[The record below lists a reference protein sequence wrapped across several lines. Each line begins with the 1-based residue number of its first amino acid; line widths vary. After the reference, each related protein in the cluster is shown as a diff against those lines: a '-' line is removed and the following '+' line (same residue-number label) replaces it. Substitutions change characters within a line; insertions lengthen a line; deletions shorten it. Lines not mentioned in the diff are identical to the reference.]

1 MTRVLLV
8 RHATN
13 DTLGRLLAGWTP
25 GIHLNEEGRVQA
37 ERLARSL
44 AAAPL
49 VAVYSSPLERALET
63 ARPIAAAH
71 GLDPVACDALGE
83 IRFGEWTGRTF
94 DELER
99 DERWRR
105 FNAFRAGTRAPGGEH
120 TLEVQ
125 ARVVTWLEGIR
136 DRHPGPDAV
145 AAVTHGDVVKAA
157 LFHYGGV
164 SVDQVQRWE
173 VSPASVSTLELD
185 GWGARLVSVNDTCGA
200 AGP

>member
-13 DTLGRLLAGWTP
+13 DTVGRLVAGWTP
-25 GIHLNEEGRVQA
+25 GVHLNEEGRVQA
-37 ERLARSL
+37 ERLARRL
-44 AAAPL
+44 AGEPL
-49 VAVYSSPLERALET
+49 RAVYASPLERTLET

-71 GLDPVACDALGE
+71 GLEPVACDALGE

-94 DELER
+94 EELEK

-105 FNAFRAGTRAPGGEH
+105 FNTFRSGTRPPGGEH
-120 TLEVQ
+120 MLEVQ
-125 ARVVTWLEGIR
+125 ARVVSWLEGVR
-136 DRHPGPDAV
+136 DRHAGREAV

-157 LFHYGGV
+157 VFHYGGV
-164 SVDQVQRWE
+164 SLDQVHRWDIA
-173 VSPASVSTLELD
+173 PASVSTLELEAS
-185 GWGARLVSVNDTCGA
+185 GARLVSVNDTCGT